1 MPTLARAPA
10 FVVGTISLVTLVS
23 AAGTP
28 APLYVVYQE
37 RYGIPPAGLTG
48 AFAIYILPL
57 VTMLLVCGRL
67 SDHLGRRLVAVV
79 ALLLGALA
87 CGMFVAVT
95 STATLLL
102 ARSVQGVG
110 VGLGLAALGALVV
123 DLRPP
128 GRPRM
133 AAAVTSVA
141 PAGGIGLGAVVS
153 GALVEYGPWP
163 LTLVYLVLGAALIA
177 CAVGVALAPET
188 SARRPGAVRSLRP
201 DVRVP
206 PGRRMI
212 FAAASAC
219 FVASWAWGG
228 FYQALGPSVAA
239 EVLGADDRLVG
250 GLVVASLTLASAAAG
265 APAGRLRPV
274 LATVGGAVVLV
285 GGVAGVVL
293 ALGLGSVPGFFAASV
308 IAGLGFGAAYTGAMS
323 TVLDGLD
330 ASDRA
335 GVLAAVYL
343 VSYLGAA
350 VPSFL
355 AGVAVSSWGLL
366 RVTVVYGGG
375 VGMLALATAVVAVL
389 VSPRRSPVTTPSGAG
404 R

>member
-123 DLRPP
+123 DLRPRA
-128 GRPRM
+128 GHGWRPR
-133 AAAVTSVA
+133 S
-141 PAGGIGLGAVVS
+141 PA
-153 GALVEYGPWP
+153 WP
-163 LTLVYLVLGAALIA
+163 
-177 CAVGVALAPET
+177 
-188 SARRPGAVRSLRP
+188 RPV
-201 DVRVP
+201 
-206 PGRRMI
+206 
-212 FAAASAC
+212 ASA
-219 FVASWAWGG
+219 WARWCR
-228 FYQALGPSVAA
+228 ARWWS
-239 EVLGADDRLVG
+239 
-250 GLVVASLTLASAAAG
+250 T
-265 APAGRLRPV
+265 GR
-274 LATVGGAVVLV
+274 GH
-285 GGVAGVVL
+285 
-293 ALGLGSVPGFFAASV
+293 
-308 IAGLGFGAAYTGAMS
+308 
-323 TVLDGLD
+323 
-330 ASDRA
+330 
-335 GVLAAVYL
+335 
-343 VSYLGAA
+343 
-350 VPSFL
+350 
-355 AGVAVSSWGLL
+355 
-366 RVTVVYGGG
+366 
-375 VGMLALATAVVAVL
+375 
-389 VSPRRSPVTTPSGAG
+389 
-404 R
+404 